1 MKINELL
8 REYDITSYRSGDELD
23 PRSPYY
29 EEPPEDEQSTEV
41 VSFPW
46 DAYDAE
52 GYEVV
57 ASGTV
62 TAEVTGTTDYTGK
75 YKLDD
80 VTMISFTTNGRTYDR
95 HNALATF
102 GRQTFDPQDMVDDA
116 MEALKNRP
124 PR

>member
-1 MKINELL
+1 MKITEIL
-8 REYDITSYRSGDELD
+8 REYDITSYRKGDELD
-23 PRSPYY
+23 PRSPHY

-52 GYEVV
+52 GQEVV

-62 TAEVTGTTDYTGK
+62 TAEVEGTTDYKGN
-75 YKLDD
+75 YKLTD
-80 VTMISFTTNGRTYDR
+80 VTMLSFVTNGRTYDR

-102 GRQTFDPQDMVDDA
+102 GRQAFDTRDMVDDA
-116 MEALKNRP
+116 EAALKNL
-124 PR
+124 